1 MSDGDRD
8 DPVYDTLRTLH
19 RALVDPEPREQTLNR
34 IAEAGAR
41 AVPGCDL
48 LSVTTIDE
56 RGARTVGHWG
66 DDPTPI
72 DHAQYES
79 DRGPCLASL
88 RSAERIF
95 IDDVREE
102 SRWPEFREAALD
114 QDVVGSLSLPL
125 VAADRILGSIN
136 MYSRST
142 LDPES
147 RLADLFAEQAAIALY
162 NATATATALDLAD
175 NLREALISRYIIGQ
189 AKGILMHQRRVSADE
204 AFDLLRIASQRSNRK
219 LRDLADEV
227 TETGALPDET

>member
-1 MSDGDRD
+1 MSDADRD

-72 DHAQYES
+72 DRAQYES

-88 RSAERIF
+88 
-95 IDDVREE
+95 REE

-125 VAADRILGSIN
+125 VAADRVLGSIN

-147 RLADLFAEQAAIALY
+147 RLADLFAEQ
-162 NATATATALDLAD
+162 
-175 NLREALISRYIIGQ
+175 
-189 AKGILMHQRRVSADE
+189 
-204 AFDLLRIASQRSNRK
+204 
-219 LRDLADEV
+219 
-227 TETGALPDET
+227 